1 MDTKEYNYIRK
12 TFRFDG
18 KRYSVYGKTEEE
30 AQLKKEALFSAL
42 ERGELRG
49 SANMTV
55 SRWYQE
61 WRALY
66 KEPADLTAKSLAAY
80 DEKYRKY
87 IAPAIGSMKL
97 RDVRDFHLQQIL
109 NREAGKSHS
118 HLVKLRSTMQQLF
131 GRARKSRL
139 IVFDPAE
146 GLSLPAYYRGSRRS
160 LTDAERRAFLETE
173 PHVPGGILFYTMLY
187 TGMRPG
193 ELMALQWRD
202 VNFETNEISVR
213 RALESGSW
221 HTVKAPKTAAGT
233 RVIPMRTELC
243 QRLLPL
249 RGEPLDLV
257 FVNRTGNMH
266 SRSTLMRLWQRIK
279 EGMTG
284 ILGAVEPDLV
294 PYCLRHTFCTD
305 LQRAGVPINLAKDL
319 MGHSD
324 ISVTA
329 NIYTHRDIGLLHA
342 NMAKL
347 DALDLRIEKA

>member
-30 AQLKKEALFSAL
+30 AQSKKDTLLGVL
-42 ERGELRG
+42 ERGELREG
-49 SANMTV
+49 TNMTV
-55 SRWYQE
+55 AVWYQK
-61 WRALY
+61 WRTLY
-66 KEPADLTAKSLAAY
+66 KEPADLTPKSLSAY
-80 DEKYRKY
+80 DEKFRKY
-87 IAPAIGSMKL
+87 IAPAIGNMKL
-97 RDVRDFHLQQIL
+97 REVRDFHLQKIL
-109 NREAGKSHS
+109 NQEAGKSHS
-118 HLVKLRSTMQQLF
+118 HLVKLRSTMQQMF
-131 GRARKSRL
+131 SRARKSRM
-139 IVFDPAE
+139 IVFDPSE
-146 GLSLPAYYRGSRRS
+146 DLTLPAYYRGSRRS
-160 LTDAERRAFLETE
+160 LTDSERRVFLEVE
-173 PHVPGGILFYTMLY
+173 SSIPGGILFYTMLC

-202 VNFETNEISVR
+202 VDFEANEISVR

-221 HTVKAPKTAAGT
+221 QTIKAPKTAAGT
-233 RVIPMRTELC
+233 RVIPMRAELR
-243 QRLLPL
+243 QRLLSL

-257 FVNRTGNMH
+257 FVNRIGNMH
-266 SRSTLMRLWQRIK
+266 SRSTFTRLWQQIK
-279 EGMTG
+279 DAMADT
-284 ILGAVEPDLV
+284 LGEMEPDLV

-305 LQRAGVPINLAKDL
+305 LQRAGVPINVAKDL

-347 DALDLRIEKA
+347 DAFDRQVAED